1 MLQTIFTVINHNLTV
16 FFEGFHQSL
25 VMAGGDGEYP
35 IMVVAVSVGG
45 MVLLRQESG
54 SLLGGGLVAID

>member
-1 MLQTIFTVINHNLTV
+1 M
-16 FFEGFHQSL
+16 
-25 VMAGGDGEYP
+25 VMADGDGECP

-54 SLLGGGLVAID
+54 SLLGGGLVAIG